1 MHRLKKRQFQL
12 KVAGAVSGT
21 LLVWLSVAAVAISY
35 VWVNYPT
42 QASRYGLLTFLTN
55 HMQLDYEVLAVIL
68 LGGVATG
75 VSLYMLIGRERDKS
89 LRKLSS
95 LLLEARKS
103 KNQDVGTSVA
113 TMDLLNLTDG
123 IMGLLPSVVRKR
135 NQDSFIIGL
144 LVVVL
149 LAIPATLPIS
159 LGLGLIV
166 GRYLRHR
173 TDKTYRDEMARFDIQ
188 MRVFEQQKNEFVLTL

>member
-1 MHRLKKRQFQL
+1 M
-12 KVAGAVSGT
+12 
-21 LLVWLSVAAVAISY
+21 
-35 VWVNYPT
+35 
-42 QASRYGLLTFLTN
+42 
-55 HMQLDYEVLAVIL
+55 
-68 LGGVATG
+68 
-75 VSLYMLIGRERDKS
+75 
-89 LRKLSS
+89 
-95 LLLEARKS
+95 EARKS
-103 KNQDVGTSVA
+103 KNQDKGTSAA
-113 TMDLLNLTDG
+113 TMDLLNLTDE

-149 LAIPATLPIS
+149 LAIPATLPIA

-166 GRYLRHR
+166 GLYLRHR